1 MSPSPVSSQL
11 APPEND
17 SARQHWAPHDLDARR
32 PRSVKDELD
41 DSPTS
46 ETSEPMGS
54 GHATIDWTLSCD
66 NVLFRQGVSDSVDL
80 IYEHSRIRLGAD
92 KQTLL
97 SNRLQ
102 KRLRMLG
109 LKSYDDYCAV
119 LQSPDGYDE
128 IEELVDLIST
138 NHTKFFREPDHFSF
152 LVNRALPALIPRLVY
167 LRSPLRLWSAAASS
181 GEEPYTMAIVV
192 AEHLRAYQSLE
203 WQVTASDISR
213 RMLAHAQRGIYQM
226 DAVQTV
232 PPELLKRYFQKGVGI
247 RAGTCRIKPELK
259 ERLRFE
265 RINLFQA
272 YLSRSSETACHLLS
286 QRHDLF

>member
-1 MSPSPVSSQL
+1 MTMSF
-11 APPEND
+11 
-17 SARQHWAPHDLDARR
+17 
-32 PRSVKDELD
+32 
-41 DSPTS
+41 
-46 ETSEPMGS
+46 S
-54 GHATIDWTLSCD
+54 GKAYRIL
-66 NVLFRQGVSDSVDL
+66 VDL

-102 KRLRMLG
+102 KRLRVLG

-119 LQSPDGYDE
+119 LQSPEGLDE

-152 LVNRALPALIPRLVY
+152 LVNRALPALIPRLVS

-192 AEHLRAYQSLE
+192 AEHLRAYHSLE

-213 RMLAHAQRGIYQM
+213 RMLAHAQQGIYQM

-272 YLSRSSETACHLLS
+272 TYPVARKQHVIFCRNVMIYFDPPSRAIAVQRLTQHLSPGGFLIVGHSESLLGTRHGLQPIQQGIY
-286 QRHDLF
+286 QRP

>member
-1 MSPSPVSSQL
+1 MSF
-11 APPEND
+11 
-17 SARQHWAPHDLDARR
+17 
-32 PRSVKDELD
+32 
-41 DSPTS
+41 
-46 ETSEPMGS
+46 S
-54 GHATIDWTLSCD
+54 GKAYRIL
-66 NVLFRQGVSDSVDL
+66 VDL

-102 KRLRMLG
+102 KRLRVLG

-119 LQSPDGYDE
+119 LQSPEGSDE

-152 LVNRALPALIPRLVY
+152 LVNRALPALIPRLVS
-167 LRSPLRLWSAAASS
+167 LRSPLRLWSAASSS

-192 AEHLRAYQSLE
+192 AEHLRAYHSLE

-213 RMLAHAQRGIYQM
+213 RMLAHAQQGIYQM

-232 PPELLKRYFQKGVGI
+232 PPELLKRYFHKGVGI

-272 YLSRSSETACHLLS
+272 TYPVARKQHVIFCRNVMIYFDPPSRAIAVQRLTQHLSPGGFLIVGHSESLLGTRHGLQPIQQGIY
-286 QRHDLF
+286 QRP